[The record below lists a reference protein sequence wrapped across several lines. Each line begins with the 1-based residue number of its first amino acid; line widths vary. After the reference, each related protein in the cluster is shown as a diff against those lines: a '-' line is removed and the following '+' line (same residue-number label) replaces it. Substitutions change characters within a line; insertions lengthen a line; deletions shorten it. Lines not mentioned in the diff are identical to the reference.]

1 MNLKVAERIR
11 IGYMT
16 AVIVLFIAFLLNFY
30 TSRQLIDEANKVN
43 HTTDVLNN
51 LEFLISYIKDG
62 ETGMRGYLLIND
74 EIFLKPYYD
83 SHANADSVL
92 RTLKYITSGD
102 DLQQSRLDS
111 IKALVNHRYAI
122 LAYGINAFRANNYIV
137 SDSVKSKAYEGLAIM
152 DSIKAIVKRMQQ
164 RETVIMQTPSKR
176 IGSYSSILRVINTTS
191 LVIAIFIAIYSII
204 TYNRENKLKEEANK
218 KADDYRMELESR
230 VEQLNRLN
238 KELVELRSMEKFTS
252 TGRIARTIA
261 HEVRNPL
268 TNISLASEQL
278 RNEIPANEETSIL
291 LGMIERNSS
300 RINQLITELLNST
313 KFAQLEYSKVS
324 INTILDDALNLAK
337 DRFDLNGIKL
347 IKNYTSNICDIT
359 VDIEKMKIAFL
370 NIIVNAIEAVES
382 GKGIIRITTINNR
395 NECIVTISDNGKG
408 MDEETLS
415 RLFEPYFTNKQ
426 KGTGLGLTHTQNI
439 ILNHKGSITVESAV
453 NKGTTFTITL
463 YFD

>member
-1 MNLKVAERIR
+1 
-11 IGYMT
+11 
-16 AVIVLFIAFLLNFY
+16 
-30 TSRQLIDEANKVN
+30 
-43 HTTDVLNN
+43 
-51 LEFLISYIKDG
+51 
-62 ETGMRGYLLIND
+62 
-74 EIFLKPYYD
+74 
-83 SHANADSVL
+83 
-92 RTLKYITSGD
+92 
-102 DLQQSRLDS
+102 
-111 IKALVNHRYAI
+111 
-122 LAYGINAFRANNYIV
+122 
-137 SDSVKSKAYEGLAIM
+137 M
-152 DSIKAIVKRMQQ
+152 DSIRAIIKRMQQ
-164 RETVIMQTPSKR
+164 RENVIMQTPSKR

>member
-30 TSRQLIDEANKVN
+30 TSRQLIDQANKVN

-62 ETGMRGYLLIND
+62 ETGVRGYLLVND

-92 RTLKYITSGD
+92 RTLKYLTAGD
-102 DLQQSRLDS
+102 ELQQLRLDS
-111 IKALVNHRYAI
+111 IKTLVNRRYAL
-122 LAYGINAFRANNYIV
+122 LAYGINAFRENNHIV
-137 SDSVKSKAYEGLAIM
+137 PDSVKSKAYEGLAIM
-152 DSIKAIVKRMQQ
+152 DSIRAIVKGMQL
-164 RETVIMQTPSKR
+164 RETVIMQTPSKK

-218 KADDYRMELESR
+218 KADDYRMELETR

-238 KELVELRSMEKFTS
+238 KELIELKSMEKFTS

-278 RNEIPANEETSIL
+278 KNEIPVNEETSIL
-291 LGMIERNSS
+291 LGMIERNSG

-347 IKNYTSNICDIT
+347 IKNYTNDICDIT
-359 VDIEKMKIAFL
+359 VDVEKIKIAFL
-370 NIIVNAIEAVES
+370 NIIVNAIEAVEP
-382 GKGIIRITTINNR
+382 GKGLIRITTINDR

-408 MDEETLS
+408 MNDETLS

-439 ILNHKGSITVESAV
+439 ILNHKGSILVESTL